1 MSLNPQQVALAAGV
15 VVVSLF
21 LGGVVGYGVRVP
33 APSTEAGPVG
43 RDVLYYQ
50 SPMHPWVTSDHP
62 GNCTVC
68 GMKLVAVHAGDAPRK
83 ARSDGVVMLSRESVQ
98 TVGVETS
105 TVRRQPLKRS
115 LKISGTY
122 AEEESRH
129 GVISA
134 PVEGKIE
141 GLAMSCEGQV
151 IRRHQPLVT
160 LFSKTLL
167 GAAESY
173 KEAAAAGG
181 SGEEIARR
189 RLIQLGLSE
198 EQIRMIPQRQAD
210 DRYFGLLA
218 PLTGTITRS
227 YVAEGQYVK
236 EGDRLFE
243 IADFTR
249 MWFLFTVYEPDLPLV
264 QVGQW
269 VTLNAPSAP
278 GQTVRARIAFIS
290 PNLDEATRSTIVRV
304 VVENPGGRLHNKMS
318 ATGFVELAAP
328 EVLGIPRT
336 AVLRTGS
343 NARVYVEQAPGVYE
357 ARVVQLGRT
366 GDGTWEVVS
375 GLTEGEKVVVNGN
388 LLMDAQAQLQQVANN
403 P

>member
-1 MSLNPQQVALAAGV
+1 MNSNVRQWAM
-15 VVVSLF
+15 
-21 LGGVVGYGVRVP
+21 VVGGMLLTLVIGGMLGYTARGS
-33 APSTEAGPVG
+33 AEMTDSG
-43 RDVLYYQ
+43 RKTREVLYYQ

-68 GMKLVAVHAGDAPRK
+68 GMKLVAVHPGDSPRR
-83 ARSDGVVMLSRESVQ
+83 ARSDGRVLLSRESVQ

-105 TVRRQPLKRS
+105 VVRRQTLERH
-115 LKISGTY
+115 LRISGTF

-167 GAAESY
+167 MAADTY
-173 KEAAAAGG
+173 KKAVVEGG
-181 SGEEIARR
+181 FDEEVARR
-189 RLIQLGLSE
+189 RLIQMGLVE
-198 EQIRMIPQRQAD
+198 EQIRTIPERQAD

-218 PLTGTITRS
+218 PLTGTITKS

-249 MWFLFTVYEPDLPLV
+249 MWFLFTVYEPDLPLI
-264 QVGQW
+264 QVGQY
-269 VTLNAPSAP
+269 VTLHVPTAP
-278 GQTVRARIAFIS
+278 GQSVRARITFIN
-290 PNLDEATRSTIVRV
+290 PNLDESSRSTTVRV
-304 VVENPGGRLHNKMS
+304 VVENPGGCLHNKMS
-318 ATGFVELAAP
+318 ATGLVELAAL
-328 EVLGIPRT
+328 EVVGIPRS
-336 AVLRTGS
+336 AVLRPGS
-343 NARVYVEQAPGVYE
+343 NARVYVEQASGVYE
-357 ARVVQLGRT
+357 ARPVLLGRA
-366 GDGTWEVVS
+366 GDTTWEVLS
-375 GLTEGEKVVVNGN
+375 GVTEGEKVVVNGN
-388 LLMDAQAQLQQVANN
+388 LLIDSQAQLQQVANN

>member
-1 MSLNPQQVALAAGV
+1 MNWNTSQTATTTGAILVAL
-15 VVVSLF
+15 L
-21 LGGVVGYGVRVP
+21 LGGLVGYNART
-33 APSTEAGPVG
+33 STEPTGSARTG

-83 ARSDGVVMLSRESVQ
+83 SRNDGMVMLSRESVQ
-98 TVGVETS
+98 AVGVETAV
-105 TVRRQPLKRS
+105 VRRQRLERG
-115 LKISGTY
+115 LRISGTFS
-122 AEEESRH
+122 EEESRH

-167 GAAESY
+167 TAADSY
-173 KEAAAAGG
+173 KSAVAKGG
-181 SGEEIARR
+181 SDEEVARR
-189 RLIQLGLSE
+189 RLIQLGLAE
-198 EQIRMIPQRQAD
+198 EQIRTIPERQAD

-218 PLTGTITRS
+218 PLTGTITKS

-249 MWFLFTVYEPDLPLV
+249 MWFLFTVYEPDLPLI
-264 QVGQW
+264 QVGQF
-269 VTLNAPSAP
+269 VTLNVSTAP
-278 GQTVRARIAFIS
+278 GQTVRARIAFIN
-290 PNLDEATRSTIVRV
+290 PNLDETTRSTTVRV
-304 VVENPGGRLHNKMS
+304 VVENPGGHLRNKMS

-328 EVLGIPRT
+328 EVLGIPRS
-336 AVLRTGS
+336 AVFRTGP
-343 NARVYVEQAPGVYE
+343 NARVYVEQASGVYE
-357 ARVVQLGRT
+357 VREIKLGMG
-366 GDGTWEVVS
+366 GDKAWEVTA
-375 GLTEGEKVVVNGN
+375 GLMEGEKVVVNGN
-388 LLMDAQAQLQQVANN
+388 LMIDSQAQLQQVANN